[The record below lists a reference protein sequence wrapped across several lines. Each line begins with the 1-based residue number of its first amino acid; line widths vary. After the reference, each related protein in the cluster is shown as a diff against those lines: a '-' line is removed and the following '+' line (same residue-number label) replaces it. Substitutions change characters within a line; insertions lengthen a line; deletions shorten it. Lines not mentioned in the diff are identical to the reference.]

1 MVPARMLILF
11 IRVQLFANLWT
22 IAHHGPLSVGFSRQE
37 YWNGLPWSPP
47 ENLLNPGTETMSH
60 TSSPKS
66 CRYFHKYFNSWRS
79 DEGNFSL
86 YILLFLGLFPLAFL
100 HFNSAVHHFV
110 WSGVTTIKAIF
121 QFLWLSLTVFAWIQ
135 ILKGNNYGNVLYFI
149 WQLPKMLQY
158 SCPRLSNLYK
168 CTFKQSRQ
176 WRVNCWKC

>member
-47 ENLLNPGTETMSH
+47 ENLLNPGIETMSH

-86 YILLFLGLFPLAFL
+86 YILLFLSLFPLAFL

-121 QFLWLSLTVFAWIQ
+121 QFL
-135 ILKGNNYGNVLYFI
+135 
-149 WQLPKMLQY
+149 
-158 SCPRLSNLYK
+158 
-168 CTFKQSRQ
+168 
-176 WRVNCWKC
+176 

>member
-11 IRVQLFANLWT
+11 SRVQLFANLWT

-47 ENLLNPGTETMSH
+47 ENLLNPGIETMSH

-86 YILLFLGLFPLAFL
+86 YILLFLSLFPLAFL

-121 QFLWLSLTVFAWIQ
+121 QFL
-135 ILKGNNYGNVLYFI
+135 
-149 WQLPKMLQY
+149 
-158 SCPRLSNLYK
+158 
-168 CTFKQSRQ
+168 
-176 WRVNCWKC
+176 